1 MPGYFG
7 DEPTCRRCDYPKR
20 VHHLLNV
27 EHEYRPS
34 ENGDAPDRGAG
45 TPLAAE
51 GIETKNTNPHQEGDD
66 VTVHQTPDVD
76 QPIGFALTNKA
87 FEELKLRS
95 AQSEKDVVKQVDDF
109 EGRRGTEPRP
119 YMTKVSPD
127 LHLNSTLYRTHHV
140 ALPLAEYEGWW
151 HHDEDNV
158 HMAELRIGLCQR
170 ADQDYPLIEFERYVG
185 EDGAAAGREAR
196 YVLRIDEGVRLA
208 HTLLL
213 LADVEHEAGGR
224 AS

>member
-1 MPGYFG
+1 M
-7 DEPTCRRCDYPKR
+7 
-20 VHHLLNV
+20 
-27 EHEYRPS
+27 
-34 ENGDAPDRGAG
+34 
-45 TPLAAE
+45 
-51 GIETKNTNPHQEGDD
+51 
-66 VTVHQTPDVD
+66 TVHQTPDVD

-119 YMTKVSPD
+119 YMTTVD
-127 LHLNSTLYRTHHV
+127 AELHLNSTLYRTHNV

-151 HHDEDNV
+151 HHDEDEDNV

-185 EDGAAAGREAR
+185 KDGAAAGREAR

-208 HTLLL
+208 QTLLL